1 MSYLYQLPT
10 PEYNSNEEYRS
21 SLRTVFHM
29 NYETYMKNIKNLQ
42 EQVEEKFDKET
53 LDELEFDE
61 EAVQGA
67 MDFVYDRTKNNEL
80 FINIYKLAAAKMIST
95 DVEIGMS
102 ICFSYDYFRYFHTC
116 LSLYLENA
124 SNFDENSNAYKYMVK
139 ILS

>member
-10 PEYNSNEEYRS
+10 PDYNSNEEYRS

-42 EQVEEKFDKET
+42 EQVEE
-53 LDELEFDE
+53 
-61 EAVQGA
+61 
-67 MDFVYDRTKNNEL
+67 KNNEL